1 MGVSRSAGRVARSR
15 IVSALAAR
23 RWACAR
29 LIGSAVVIAVGLGE
43 SRTTFVSG
51 TKGRAFRGATLIRR
65 CRTLVTDGRSAS
77 PRSPI
82 GAALYRWR
90 SAPEPT
96 GVRGSRRLAFGPEA
110 PGSIPRRRRS
120 GSHQP
125 PDLWVDVATSTRPVH
140 SPLFVM
146 SAEYGQVASEA
157 SSARRDRP
165 DRHPAARPARGIR
178 RHRSVD
184 GRPAA
189 RRPPRS
195 AWARITTSTRSSPGT
210 DRTRPGTAQANPSPN
225 GVAKPGGQG
234 HRRAIDRAIASGP
247 GPGHQERRTC
257 RRIGRW
263 RAGYAADG
271 RAVRGRLD
279 GSSRL
284 RRRSG
289 RDRCSRGRRRRR
301 RRGRVGWARR
311 GRGVRRRRRRRHG
324 WEGRQRREGRERRQR
339 RERRRRRD
347 GRRRWRRCRGEGR
360 LRRRQQRELDDHG
373 QPGGI
378 VERVAAVL

>member
-1 MGVSRSAGRVARSR
+1 M
-15 IVSALAAR
+15 SALAAR

-125 PDLWVDVATSTRPVH
+125 PDLWVDVATGTRPVH

-157 SSARRDRP
+157 SSAGRTARLGVLPSFR
-165 DRHPAARPARGIR
+165 ARPVR
-178 RHRSVD
+178 RHRSGG
-184 GRPAA
+184 GRPGSQATA
-189 RRPPRS
+189 PT
-195 AWARITTSTRSSPGT
+195 AWARMTTSTRSRPGT

-225 GVAKPGGQG
+225 GVPKPEVRVTVGRSAEPSPPVPVPGISEGGP
-234 HRRAIDRAIASGP
+234 HRERGSG
-247 GPGHQERRTC
+247 
-257 RRIGRW
+257 RRIGA
-263 RAGYAADG
+263 RAASTGQVSNRRPASPAFRSPPGSTTAGASRSPAVSGSRSSAA
-271 RAVRGRLD
+271 
-279 GSSRL
+279 
-284 RRRSG
+284 
-289 RDRCSRGRRRRR
+289 
-301 RRGRVGWARR
+301 WA
-311 GRGVRRRRRRRHG
+311 
-324 WEGRQRREGRERRQR
+324 
-339 RERRRRRD
+339 
-347 GRRRWRRCRGEGR
+347 
-360 LRRRQQRELDDHG
+360 
-373 QPGGI
+373 
-378 VERVAAVL
+378 